1 MKYEKDWREDTCE
14 GLKRRKGGRSDLTLF
29 QLKCIFKLWK
39 EEYGSVKELNI
50 YTEESIV
57 TENYLF

>member
-50 YTEESIV
+50 YTEE
-57 TENYLF
+57 